1 MLLTCILARVIWTSE
16 RGIWSSEVRF
26 LMGIQ
31 NFFLCPTLLTRQ
43 KKTSFSIS
51 QVLQDWN
58 LFKFLKFKTFV
69 LRAFHS
75 SNGCAL
81 GNEIEIENPQIKYAD
96 GKTNSFLDS
105 LFSAFLAAKGIEPDA
120 SFSFKGREKL
130 GKLEKIHKN
139 KFLR

>member
-16 RGIWSSEVRF
+16 RGIWRSEVRF

-31 NFFLCPTLLTRQ
+31 NFF
-43 KKTSFSIS
+43 
-51 QVLQDWN
+51 
-58 LFKFLKFKTFV
+58 FV
-69 LRAFHS
+69 LRSWQDKKKYLSLFFKFYKTEIS
-75 SNGCAL
+75 SNFLNSKRLFSGLFTHQMDAPW
-81 GNEIEIENPQIKYAD
+81 ETKIEIENPQIEYAD

-105 LFSAFLAAKGIEPDA
+105 LFSAFLAAKGKEPDA
-120 SFSFKGREKL
+120 SFSFRGREKL